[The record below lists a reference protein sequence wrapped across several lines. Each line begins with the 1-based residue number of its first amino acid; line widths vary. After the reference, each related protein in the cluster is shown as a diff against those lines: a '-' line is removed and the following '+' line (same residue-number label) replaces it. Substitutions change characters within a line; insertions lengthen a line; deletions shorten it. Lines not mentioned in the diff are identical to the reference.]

1 MPNPNMNAVHIDVPL
16 SNIAIAF
23 MQSSEGFIAN
33 QVFPVV
39 QVSKKSDKFYKYKR
53 EDWNRVEMKPR
64 APGSESAGGEYNLD
78 TDYFVCEEFGLHK
91 DVNDAEVENA
101 DSLFNLQAEAA
112 EWLAMQQML
121 FTEKKWFDT
130 FFKTGVWGV
139 DTTGTASLGGVLS
152 SPTSTPIKGLKE
164 LIRNQQQI
172 TAGYKPNTL
181 VIGAKVWDALQ
192 SNDDFLSRIIGGA
205 TISQP
210 AEVSKQLLANMLGIG
225 KILVSEAIINTSAQ
239 GAAESNSFVASDSM
253 LLCYAAP
260 KAGIKK
266 PTAGYSFAWTGMG
279 GVEGSAIKRFRMEHL
294 ESERVEIN
302 SSFVQKVIAPEMG
315 TFIRPLV

>member
-39 QVSKKSDKFYKYKR
+39 PVDQKSDKFYKYKR

-91 DVNDAEVENA
+91 DVNDGEVKNA
-101 DSLFNLQAEAA
+101 DKLFDLRAEAA
-112 EWLAMQQML
+112 EWLAMQQLL
-121 FTEKKWFDT
+121 FTEKKWFDS

-139 DTTGTASLGGVLS
+139 DTTGAGSLGGLLT
-152 SPTSTPIKGLKE
+152 SPSSTPIKGLKE
-164 LIRNQQQI
+164 LIRNQQQV

-181 VIGAKVWDALQ
+181 VIGARVWDAIQ

-205 TISQP
+205 TIAQP

-225 KILVSEAIINTSAQ
+225 KILVSEAIVNSAKQ
-239 GAAESNSFVASDSM
+239 GAAENNGFIASDSM

-266 PTAGYSFAWTGMG
+266 PTAGYTFAWNQMG
-279 GVEGSAIKRFRMEHL
+279 GVEGTAISRFRMEHL
-294 ESERVEIN
+294 KSERVEID

-315 TFIRPLV
+315 TFIHTVI